1 MLLMPLC
8 VILRRMMH
16 ISVLIFEGLFR
27 LHKGARNGPDQHSGP
42 HEQFSKKCCQKG
54 WSLKRTSKRTV
65 RLQVRLSEHVSE
77 QSCPLDVLHA

>member
-27 LHKGARNGPDQHSGP
+27 LHKGARNGPGRHSGP
-42 HEQFSKKCCQKG
+42 HEQFSKMLSKG
-54 WSLKRTSKRTV
+54 LV
-65 RLQVRLSEHVSE
+65 
-77 QSCPLDVLHA
+77 A

>member
-27 LHKGARNGPDQHSGP
+27 LHKCARNDPDRHSG
-42 HEQFSKKCCQKG
+42 HMNSFQRCCQKS
-54 WSLKRTSKRTV
+54 WSLKQTSKRTV
-65 RLQVRLSEHVSE
+65 RLHVRLSEHVSE